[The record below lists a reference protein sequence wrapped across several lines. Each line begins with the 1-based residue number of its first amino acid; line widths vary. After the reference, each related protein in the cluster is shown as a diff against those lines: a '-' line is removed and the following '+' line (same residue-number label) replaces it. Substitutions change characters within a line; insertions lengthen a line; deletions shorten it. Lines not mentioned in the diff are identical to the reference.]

1 MRCPACDAPNP
12 RDAVRCEECGE
23 RLPRR
28 SRRPD
33 PDEED
38 YEGGAEEAVATII
51 PFRNVPALIAYY
63 LGIFGLIPCVGLV
76 LGPAALILGII
87 GWRKARAQSK
97 AHGTGHAIAG
107 IVLGSF
113 DSLYN
118 WAGLILMGAGMLS
131 EMRLH

>member
-33 PDEED
+33 PDDEED
-38 YEGGAEEAVATII
+38 YEGSAEEAVATII
-51 PFRNVPALIAYY
+51 PYRNVPALIAYY
-63 LGIFGLIPCVGLV
+63 LGIFGLIPGVGLA

-87 GWRKARAQSK
+87 GLRKARAQSK

-107 IVLGSF
+107 IVLGVI
-113 DSLYN
+113 DLYN
-118 WAGLILMGAGMLS
+118 WAFAIMALVGLLS
-131 EMRLH
+131 EMRRH